1 MNYRCFSCCFAF
13 LHFKYRHVRSNEPVE
28 IGPKND
34 IGLFIN
40 RSLSDIEK
48 NIVSAFV
55 TDKFNHILISNFL
68 FMKIK

>member
-1 MNYRCFSCCFAF
+1 MLEC
-13 LHFKYRHVRSNEPVE
+13 NEPVE
-28 IGPKND
+28 IGPIND

-55 TDKFNHILISNFL
+55 TDKFNHILISN
-68 FMKIK
+68 